1 MSSKQYLDTATA
13 VPAHD
18 GSHTTMDTHVLGSLP
33 QALST
38 AAIAAFIFA
47 VFVYI
52 PKIQR
57 KIQLS
62 KLPILSVNDK
72 SGEKQRQEYLASAR
86 KLYEE
91 GYARVSIAFTGPIC
105 LC

>member
-1 MSSKQYLDTATA
+1 
-13 VPAHD
+13 
-18 GSHTTMDTHVLGSLP
+18 MDTQVLGNLS
-33 QALST
+33 QTLST

-62 KLPILSVNDK
+62 KLPVLSVNDK
-72 SGEKQRQEYLASAR
+72 WGEKQRQEYLTSAR

-91 GYARVSIAFTGPIC
+91 GHAKVSIVFTGPKC